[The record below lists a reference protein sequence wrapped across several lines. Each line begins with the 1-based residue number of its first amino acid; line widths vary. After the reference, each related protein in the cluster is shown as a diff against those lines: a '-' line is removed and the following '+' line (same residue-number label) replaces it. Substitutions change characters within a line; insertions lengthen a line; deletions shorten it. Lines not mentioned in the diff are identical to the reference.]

1 MKKNYDSILV
11 EKENIKGLIFPIENI
26 YASGR

>member
-11 EKENIKGLIFPIENI
+11 EKENIKGLTFPIENS
-26 YASGR
+26 YASCR